1 MQELASHATDLPNLM
16 LPAGKSAVEVILAVL
31 GSTGAKGDWGGPTFS
46 CKEEAASC
54 STDGLGRKTIH
65 QQMFHVKH
73 FPD

>member
-1 MQELASHATDLPNLM
+1 M
-16 LPAGKSAVEVILAVL
+16 LPAYKLDMEGFLAVL
-31 GSTGAKGDWGGPTFS
+31 GFSGAKSDWGGPAFS
-46 CKEEAASC
+46 CKKDAASR